1 METKKVQ
8 WQAAEGRWLIGDIH
22 ADFDRDARPL
32 EDWASEQPDL
42 SQVRLV
48 LSATNYSTHW
58 VAMPGVSNRNLAKAL
73 PFALEECLISDVDDY
88 LVVPAGK
95 QGKKVRAYVVA
106 IDLLERLIQ
115 ECELHHLQVRDI
127 IPETQL
133 LPQQNLLRQQ
143 FDGWQ
148 LLLPGVF
155 EGWIPAA
162 ALTPVLESQLTD
174 FNAEQLDIWAAGLD
188 QAQMVKTNLETG
200 FAETFARIDVQASTR
215 NAELD
220 ATLETKL
227 VSLMVG
233 DYQVREAK
241 EDKPAAWWRPLATIA
256 AVWAVM
262 MAGYLFIDN
271 IALKQQETQ
280 VRQAAVD
287 LYKQLFPGER
297 VRSLD
302 RQMREKLSGG
312 GSSEGVGFIQL
323 VNKASKVYAANNS
336 KKTLHFQSMR
346 FNDRLNE
353 LVVEVKAGSLSE
365 LQTLKQALEQEGL
378 TAEVASA
385 TNDKDGVKGRLK
397 IGGAA

>member
-32 EDWASEQPDL
+32 ESWASEQPDL

-73 PFALEECLISDVDDY
+73 PFALEECLINDVDNY

-95 QGKKVRAYVVA
+95 QEKQVRAYVVA
-106 IDLLERLIQ
+106 IDLIERLIQ

-133 LPQQNLLRQQ
+133 LPQQNLLRQHYS
-143 FDGWQ
+143 GWQ
-148 LLLPGVF
+148 LLLPGTF
-155 EGWIPAA
+155 EGWVPAF
-162 ALTPVLESQLTD
+162 ALTPVLENLLSEFSADQL
-174 FNAEQLDIWAAGLD
+174 NIWAAGLD
-188 QAQMVKTNLETG
+188 QAQMVKTTIETG
-200 FAETFARIDVQASTR
+200 FAETFGNIDVQASTR

-220 ATLETKL
+220 SALDSKL

-233 DYQVREAK
+233 DYQVRERK
-241 EDKPAAWWRPLATIA
+241 EDKPAAWWRPLAAIA
-256 AVWAVM
+256 AGWAVLT
-262 MAGYLFIDN
+262 AGYLFIDN
-271 IALKQQETQ
+271 IAMKQQETQ

-312 GSSEGVGFIQL
+312 NSAEGAGFIQL
-323 VNKASKVYAANNS
+323 VNKASKVYAASNS
-336 KKTLHFQSMR
+336 KKTLHFQSIR

-397 IGGAA
+397 IGGAV